1 MSFVRE
7 DFALKEIVEKGIRNR
22 RGNKKVAYAKDEV
35 LKEEQGKSRQVLVIN
50 LASLVV
56 E

>member
-1 MSFVRE
+1 MSFVSE

-22 RGNKKVAYAKDEV
+22 RGNKRVGYAEDEV
-35 LKEEQGKSRQVLVIN
+35 LEEEQGKNHQVLVIN